1 MADVMLRA
9 TSGKRNFT
17 VDLRSEYVSVP
28 PSYFRHK
35 IPVFV
40 LRDEAY
46 YWTHE
51 RQSDERVALDELE
64 RGEGKVFDDPE
75 EAVRWLNSP
84 EDE

>member
-1 MADVMLRA
+1 
-9 TSGKRNFT
+9 
-17 VDLRSEYVSVP
+17 VSVP
-28 PSYFRHK
+28 PSYSSYKVPLF
-35 IPVFV
+35 I

-51 RQSDERVALDELE
+51 WQSDEREALGELE

>member
-1 MADVMLRA
+1 MLKA
-9 TSGKRNFT
+9 TSGKRDIT
-17 VDLRSEYVSVP
+17 VDLRSENVSVP
-28 PSYFRHK
+28 PSHSHYEV
-35 IPVFV
+35 PVFV

-51 RQSDERVALDELE
+51 WQSDEREALDELK
-64 RGEGKVFDDPE
+64 RGEGKVFDDPQ